1 MEKFKNIDGIIG
13 KLEEPINK
21 LYNNLEEGHAGGC
34 MLIMMDIKDELRH
47 LKSEVERLKKIES

>member
-1 MEKFKNIDGIIG
+1 MEKFKNIDVIIG

-21 LYNNLEEGHAGGC
+21 LYNNLEEGYAGGC